1 MTEATIQIKLS
12 EFDKMRSENEKLKAE
27 NKVLKQANRTTK
39 NIDPNESTT
48 EPKGVYKSALLRTE
62 RFKKSDSVKLFIKTC
77 KELNITEPK
86 HAMQRFSELNELGCT
101 SRTNKGEEQ
110 PLTKESAYQLYK
122 RIERAG
128 MFNDLNLKR

>member
-12 EFDKMRSENEKLKAE
+12 DFDKMRSEVERLKGE
-27 NKVLKQANRTTK
+27 NKALKQANRVSK
-39 NIDPNESTT
+39 NTQPNEVST

-62 RFKKSDSVKLFIKTC
+62 RFRNSESVKLFVSTC
-77 KELNITEPK
+77 RELNICEPK
-86 HAMQRFSELNELGCT
+86 QAMQRFIELNDKGCT
-101 SRTNKGEEQ
+101 TRTNKGTEQ

-128 MFNDLNLKR
+128 MFND